1 MNFALKGKRDSI
13 LFNPYSEQFFLICVL
28 ENILL
33 VKEKNLMLVR
43 WLVFL
48 HVLSAI
54 TFFLA
59 HGAAAAMVFKLR
71 TETDFVRIRAMLDL
85 SASTFQ
91 AYMFAFV
98 VIGMTGLIMP
108 FLIHIWDKL
117 YIWLSIILLL
127 FVVAWMGLINE
138 KLTKQLRRLVGLP
151 YMRGSKEF
159 PAEPP
164 ASPEEV
170 AALLKK
176 IKPIQW
182 AFVGYGI
189 PTFILWLM
197 VFKPF

>member
-1 MNFALKGKRDSI
+1 
-13 LFNPYSEQFFLICVL
+13 
-28 ENILL
+28 
-33 VKEKNLMLVR
+33 MLVR

-59 HGAAAAMVFKLR
+59 HGAAAAMVFKIR

-85 SASTFQ
+85 SVSTFHV
-91 AYMFAFV
+91 YMFAFV
-98 VIGMTGLIMP
+98 VMSMTGLIMP
-108 FLIHIWDKL
+108 FLIHIWDKI

-127 FVVAWMGLINE
+127 FVVAWMGLVNE
-138 KLTKQLRRLVGLP
+138 KQIKQLRRLVGLS

-159 PAEPP
+159 PAETP
-164 ASPEEV
+164 ASSEEV

-176 IKPIQW
+176 INPIQW

-189 PTFILWLM
+189 PAFILWLM